1 MKKTLAVLISLFL
14 MGTFCAAE
22 EEGVTF
28 GDLIVDL
35 VIAGEA
41 PSDEALSRID
51 ADLADLDDPVASAV
65 AEHWKKVW
73 LDPDYRLYLY
83 GEDDPALLP
92 IGDRHA
98 FVVLGYALKNG
109 EMQEEL
115 IGRCAAAA
123 AAARAFPDSIL
134 VCTGGPTGANN
145 PDKHTEGGMMR
156 DHLIDVWGIAPGR
169 IFTEEQALTTAQNAR
184 NTLEILME
192 QGIETLTVVT
202 SDYHQLWGQTLYN
215 AMDARAFKDHGYRL
229 EIIGN
234 YCWYT
239 GRAEGYRESAME
251 ITASQLA
258 SVLEL
263 PNEQVHTV
271 RTMGRPEE

>member
-1 MKKTLAVLISLFL
+1 MKKILAVLIGLIM

-35 VIAGEA
+35 VTAGEA

-51 ADLADLDDPVASAV
+51 ADLAALDDPVASAV
-65 AEHWKKVW
+65 AEHWKKV
-73 LDPDYRLYLY
+73 
-83 GEDDPALLP
+83 LP
-92 IGDRHA
+92 VRGKHA
-98 FVVLGYALKNG
+98 FVVLGYALRNG
-109 EMQEEL
+109 EMADEL

-169 IFTEEQALTTAQNAR
+169 IFTEEQALTTAQNAL
-184 NTLEILME
+184 NTLKILMA

-215 AMDARAFKDHGYRL
+215 AMAARCLRDHGYRL

-251 ITASQLA
+251 LTASQLA

-263 PNEQVHTV
+263 PPEQIRTV

>member
-1 MKKTLAVLISLFL
+1 MKKILAVLTALIM

-35 VIAGEA
+35 VTAGEA

-51 ADLADLDDPVASAV
+51 ADLAALDDPVASAV

-83 GEDDPALLP
+83 GKDDPSVLP
-92 IGDRHA
+92 VRGRHA
-98 FVVLGYALKNG
+98 FVVLGYALRNG
-109 EMQEEL
+109 EMADEL

-169 IFTEEQALTTAQNAR
+169 IFTEEQALTTAQNAL
-184 NTLEILME
+184 NTLKILMA

-215 AMDARAFKDHGYRL
+215 AMAARCLRDHGYRL

-263 PNEQVHTV
+263 PPEQIRTV